1 MKRGFKSICLIPL
14 QNDLEDTKKSYLRN
28 CLLYTKEYDQKKW
41 LPQGLWF
48 FGESIGAT
56 KPRPPSLAFPL
67 RVHRLAGYVSPSDT
81 IRSLKSENETYSARG
96 EGQGIPASSSS
107 SLSFGKRECR
117 LHSSGRPSLVL
128 WLTSATL
135 HTCPA
140 LRSPAGANGRAAF
153 TVCYACWIGLR
164 TSAFER

>member
-1 MKRGFKSICLIPL
+1 MIWKEVLSICLMPL
-14 QNDLEDTKKSYLRN
+14 QNDLEDTKKILFA
-28 CLLYTKEYDQKKW
+28 CLLYIKEYDQRKW

-48 FGESIGAT
+48 FEEAIGAT
-56 KPRPPSLAFPL
+56 NPRPPSLAFPP
-67 RVHRLAGYVSPSDT
+67 RVHRLAGYVSSSDT

-96 EGQGIPASSSS
+96 EGQGIPASSS

-153 TVCYACWIGLR
+153 TVCYACWTELR
-164 TSAFER
+164 ASAFER